1 MPQNKRIS
9 VVLRITEDLYTS
21 LKHLA
26 QLNKESVSVLVN
38 RILAQSTEVKQ
49 DDADRLTLAMRRVI
63 RDTTKSVE
71 NGLAK
76 FASKT
81 AITAA
86 TGMYLGVQCAADLG
100 AKEVVALHKKAEAMA
115 QGHIK

>member
-1 MPQNKRIS
+1 MIQDKRVNVNLS
-9 VVLRITEDLYTS
+9 LDDDLCTS

-38 RILAQSTEVKQ
+38 RILAESTDETQ
-49 DDADRLTLAMRRVI
+49 DDADRLTLAVRRVI
-63 RDTTKSVE
+63 RGTMKSVE

-76 FASKT
+76 FAST
-81 AITAA
+81 AAITAA

-100 AKEVVALHKKAEAMA
+100 AKDVVLMHKNAEAMA